1 MDISTLG
8 LVDLRTLLREIPR
21 EIKRR
26 EVAERAKVRR
36 ELEAL
41 AQTHGFSLTDILSEA
56 APRRG
61 GKRGAAEIKY
71 RHPQN
76 PADAWSGRGRKP
88 RWVEAWLAGGGTLA
102 QIKV

>member
-8 LVDLRTLLREIPR
+8 LVDLKSLLREIPR

-26 EVAERAKVRR
+26 EAAERSKVRR

-41 AQTHGFSLTDILSEA
+41 AQARGFSLSDILSEA
-56 APRRG
+56 PRRG
-61 GKRGAAEIKY
+61 GVVEIKY

-76 PADAWSGRGRKP
+76 ANDVWSGRGRKP
-88 RWVEAWLAGGGTLA
+88 KWVEAWLANGGTLA

>member
-8 LVDLRTLLREIPR
+8 LADLKLLLREIPR

-26 EVAERAKVRR
+26 EAAERSKVRR
-36 ELEAL
+36 QLEAL
-41 AQTHGFSLTDILSEA
+41 AQEHGFSLSEILSES
-56 APRRG
+56 APRSKRG
-61 GKRGAAEIKY
+61 GTAEIKY

-88 RWVEAWLAGGGTLA
+88 RWVETWLANGGTLD
-102 QIKV
+102 QLKV